1 LKVISEAVPVPNLP
15 NKVLGVTWDSNIND
29 RNIFIVFDQH
39 DIFTYVY
46 VKYSIDGRYKFVGKV
61 TFGIFFGCFKGSSVQ
76 KVGQTS
82 LVSKQIPLLMYSGEV
97 MSATSGGQLTQLML
111 NTHDSL
117 QVGLGERD
125 QTIMEANFNKQIAL
139 HR

>member
-1 LKVISEAVPVPNLP
+1 VISEAVPVPNLP

-61 TFGIFFGCFKGSSVQ
+61 TFGIFLFVLKARRYKKSVRRRWSPSR
-76 KVGQTS
+76 S
-82 LVSKQIPLLMYSGEV
+82 LS
-97 MSATSGGQLTQLML
+97 
-111 NTHDSL
+111 
-117 QVGLGERD
+117 
-125 QTIMEANFNKQIAL
+125 
-139 HR
+139 